1 MKKRLAASLLLAL
14 FLFCIGCRPP
24 EGVAMQSA
32 AAQAGITPGVYVHTA
47 REIEQAYRPRLELYE
62 DGTCAFTVNL
72 LSAMGRLEGLYAVD
86 GDWLTVTVQ
95 SLDFTG
101 FAGDDVKEL
110 TFELVGPGRLMFRGT
125 DNPDAPYLGATE
137 ALFFFKNVVGG
148 GCSAAPNKL
157 RRPRA

>member
-1 MKKRLAASLLLAL
+1 MKKQLAVSLLLAF
-14 FLFCIGCRPP
+14 FLFCTGCRPP

-72 LSAMGRLEGLYAVD
+72 LSAMGRLKGLYAVD

-95 SLDFTG
+95 SLDVFT
-101 FAGDDVKEL
+101 KE
-110 TFELVGPGRLMFRGT
+110 EAAASS
-125 DNPDAPYLGATE
+125 DAPQQ
-137 ALFFFKNVVGG
+137 
-148 GCSAAPNKL
+148 
-157 RRPRA
+157 

>member
-86 GDWLTVTVQ
+86 GDWLDRK
-95 SLDFTG
+95 S
-101 FAGDDVKEL
+101 
-110 TFELVGPGRLMFRGT
+110 
-125 DNPDAPYLGATE
+125 
-137 ALFFFKNVVGG
+137 VV
-148 GCSAAPNKL
+148 
-157 RRPRA
+157 